1 MELMYSKWAL
11 RVVCNTILDYG
22 VHVLGMS
29 QADAMELLTREAFQS
44 ETEAKGKWRRVQ
56 LSSVQLTFY
65 FAGFSAIYDYRPRLK
80 DELGPRFD
88 LNKLDKKFLSYGLCP
103 EPRSARRRSGKE
115 CV

>member
-56 LSSVQLTFY
+56 LSSVQLTFS
-65 FAGFSAIYDYRPRLK
+65 FAGFSAIYASRQRLK
-80 DELGPRFD
+80 DEYRQ
-88 LNKLDKKFLSYGLCP
+88 SVV
-103 EPRSARRRSGKE
+103 SGKRWS
-115 CV
+115 VRLDHGGRRIIQ

>member
-1 MELMYSKWAL
+1 
-11 RVVCNTILDYG
+11 
-22 VHVLGMS
+22 MS

-65 FAGFSAIYDYRPRLK
+65 FAGFSAIYDYRQRLK

-88 LNKLDKKFLSYGLCP
+88 LKKFHEKFLSYGSAPVSVIEYLMKP
-103 EPRSARRRSGKE
+103 EDADRKRTRLKHRHQCDSSMPYSA
-115 CV
+115 